1 MNIIL
6 EVYYLLGD
14 LRYIAKRHLI
24 KTGCHL
30 IDFEVLYEAC
40 FFCSSQ
46 SIYCG
51 EFSSNIEHSFS
62 LVIFMNNSWHR
73 VSTLTLF
80 FSMTFCI
87 FRSWFSLERMRL
99 FRSFWMALNFTKTCL
114 WDSASFGTFFGTNY
128 SSKLLFLS
136 DNLSKTFLCFVQG
149 SHRCKFGLQNN
160 DILTTLTV
168 LYICP
173 DWLFLVKKPQSTTFS
188 NFIFH

>member
-6 EVYYLLGD
+6 EVYYLHGD
-14 LRYIAKRHLI
+14 LRYIVKHHLI

-30 IDFEVLYEAC
+30 IDFKVLYEAC
-40 FFCSSQ
+40 FCCSSQ
-46 SIYCG
+46 SIYCA
-51 EFSSNIEHSFS
+51 EFSSNIEHFFS

-80 FSMTFCI
+80 FSMIFCI

-99 FRSFWMALNFTKTCL
+99 FRFFWMALNFTKAC
-114 WDSASFGTFFGTNY
+114 GTNY

-160 DILTTLTV
+160 DTLTTLTV

-173 DWLFLVKKPQSTTFS
+173 DWLFLVKKTQPTTFS